1 MSRAALIAIVCAL
14 TAVLFWSTAAADDS
28 LSIVL
33 QTPPSCEA
41 DYDEGTV
48 APSLNIEWQVTGGS
62 APYDIVVDGER
73 YEGATGVAKII
84 CGVWSN
90 EERYSYDVD
99 SGLMTILARVTDSA
113 GDAATAVAYVY
124 AVRVVRQDYTNHI
137 ELARGQTY
145 RVHGVLFTM
154 PDEFDAELG
163 DYISANCAPTRSR
176 CDDHFVLSGRMSRE
190 LSPTEY
196 ASVSYSIAL
205 QRWTATEHWR
215 NVWTYRADRNRAA
228 DLMISVNAAL
238 DRLVASIG
246 KPRPAPRQAQSA
258 SDATDLRITLF
269 APAICET
276 YWGSHG
282 GRRQSIEV
290 EWQVDG
296 GTAPYQVQFA
306 QETLD
311 GARGVITLLCGT
323 EGTDRRG
330 VNAQLMTTQAIV
342 TDSTGATTSGIVN
355 TYAIAGGRFGDSRLR
370 GGWTHRMEGLLMTI
384 PTGLE
389 FDVASIGVEQVECSA
404 GTCTHTGCLD
414 SGMPICESS
423 WSMGTLGGAVGV
435 GFGYVTRSMIWR
447 SIDAARIADDPGVT
461 VETAAEVERLLDELA
476 ASIGEPPQ
484 LPADG
489 TFNPAPLR
497 ITAWA
502 NPVGCTGSVW
512 NDGWRRGTAQR
523 RVAGGYWWPLG
534 VGDEA
539 WDEEEHSTVS
549 VRCPT
554 KWGWHSQELEVHEAG
569 PSPASATTT
578 VSHFTPPQAG
588 DGVLTVQSGFWS
600 DTDTYCKPGGS
611 QRVNWSVR
619 GGAGPYHTTL
629 DGAEVET
636 TYYRSEYNNGS
647 GRATVACNDTIGL
660 QPVMLWVWD
669 SSNPVHYAGHLII
682 LSVVDKHPSGQPW
695 PNLD

>member
-1 MSRAALIAIVCAL
+1 MSRAAIIAIACAF
-14 TAVLFWSTAAADDS
+14 TAVLFWSAAGADDS

-62 APYDIVVDGER
+62 APYNAVVDGER

-163 DYISANCAPTRSR
+163 DYISANCAPARSR

-258 SDATDLRITLF
+258 SDTTDLRITLF

-306 QETLD
+306 QETLS
-311 GARGVITLLCGT
+311 GAHGVITLLCGS

-342 TDSTGATTSGIVN
+342 TDSTGATASGIVN

-384 PTGLE
+384 PAGLE
-389 FDVASIGVEQVECSA
+389 FDVSSIGIEQVSCSE
-404 GTCTHTGCLD
+404 GTCTHAGCLD

-423 WSMGTLGGAVGV
+423 WTMWTTGGSVSAT
-435 GFGYVTRSMIWR
+435 FGRVTKELFSRRIHQEGL
-447 SIDAARIADDPGVT
+447 AADPGVG
-461 VETAAEVERLLDELA
+461 VETVAEVEQLLDELA

-484 LPADG
+484 LPDDG

-502 NPVGCTGSVW
+502 APIGCSGAS
-512 NDGWRRGTAQR
+512 DSRRTSAQR
-523 RVAGGYWWPLG
+523 RVGGGYWWPLG
-534 VGDEA
+534 VGHEA
-539 WDEEEHSTVS
+539 WDEQKHSTVTLY
-549 VRCPT
+549 CPT

-578 VSHFTPPQAG
+578 VSHFTPPEAG
-588 DGVLTVQSGFWS
+588 DGALVILSGS
-600 DTDTYCKPGGS
+600 TDAASTYCPPGGS
-611 QRVNWSVR
+611 RRVWFSVSR
-619 GGAGPYHTTL
+619 SAGPYRATL
-629 DGAEVET
+629 DGVDLELDHP
-636 TYYRSEYNNGS
+636 YPSPDIGF

-660 QPVMLWVWD
+660 QPVTVWAWD
-669 SSNPVHYAGHLII
+669 SSTPAHYAAHLII
-682 LSVVDKHPSGQPW
+682 LSVVEEHPSGQPW
-695 PNLD
+695 SNFD